1 MIACARAWKHR
12 ADVAYSGG
20 LCHKSYDEVYHSGIT
35 RITRCPTVNGVP
47 KAEEQYV
54 QEANSPNRFA
64 LWAACGEVE
73 SDGGNPT
80 VGLASLTAL

>member
-1 MIACARAWKHR
+1 M
-12 ADVAYSGG
+12 
-20 LCHKSYDEVYHSGIT
+20 
-35 RITRCPTVNGVP
+35 VNGVP
-47 KAEEQYV
+47 EAEEQHV
-54 QEANSPNRFA
+54 QEANSSYSIV